1 MVAGAN
7 WREIQVNTFI
17 HLATASLLMMFIS
30 PWVFAQ
36 TPAQGDGIV
45 TLGGQVIDSACGL
58 EATTSDQTIEMVPEP
73 IGRLLRHARGVI
85 QPFQL
90 RLVNCSLSR
99 PDPSR
104 PDANLPD
111 WQHLRVT
118 FDGPRDREGRSFA
131 VFGGSQGVALHIA
144 DAAGQ
149 ESVPG
154 VPMALYPLAEGDMT
168 LHYTLRLVG
177 NGLPM
182 AAGSHSVAVK
192 FKLEYF

>member
-1 MVAGAN
+1 MKTIISLAVAS
-7 WREIQVNTFI
+7 
-17 HLATASLLMMFIS
+17 SLTLLIN

-36 TPAQGDGIV
+36 ASAQGEGTV
-45 TLGGQVIDSACGL
+45 TLGGEVIDSACGL
-58 EATTSDQTIEMVPEP
+58 EAATVDQTIEMPPEP
-73 IGRLLRHARGVI
+73 IGRLLRHARGI
-85 QPFQL
+85 TQPFQL
-90 RLVNCSLSR
+90 RLVNCTLTR

-104 PDANLPD
+104 PDVNLPD

-118 FDGPRDREGRSFA
+118 FDGPSDRGGRSFA
-131 VFGGSQGVALHIA
+131 LFGASQGVALHIV
-144 DAAGQ
+144 DSAGE

-154 VPMALYPLAEGDMT
+154 EPMALRPLAEGDMT

-182 AAGSHSVAVK
+182 MVGPHSAAVR